1 MNLPG
6 AQQMLRTAFAREFS
20 GERIGKL
27 KARTT
32 AFFTV
37 ALCLFPLFLTGC
49 FHRTQQAQVV
59 PLAPPVVEPLPTP
72 PPPSPTDLPPPV
84 VTPPN
89 QPTEAT
95 ANTQP
100 QPQPP
105 KPSPAHKKPA
115 AKNTQLALNGSVGV
129 SAIGQLSSGDPSD
142 LSQQTENS
150 LAATERGLNNLNREL
165 SGQEKKTAAQIREFI
180 KQARVALASG
190 DADGASTLAEKAK
203 VLLGELTRD

>member
-1 MNLPG
+1 MKLPG
-6 AQQMLRTAFAREFS
+6 AQQMLRTASARQFS
-20 GERIGKL
+20 GERMGKL
-27 KARTT
+27 NPCAASFLTI
-32 AFFTV
+32 
-37 ALCLFPLFLTGC
+37 ALCLLPLFLTGC
-49 FHRTQQAQVV
+49 FHKTQEARVV
-59 PLAPPVVEPLPTP
+59 PLAPPVVEPLSSP

-129 SAIGQLSSGDPSD
+129 SAIGQLSSGDPAD
-142 LSQQTENS
+142 LRQQTENS
-150 LAATERGLNNLNREL
+150 LAATEHGLNSITRQL
-165 SGQEKKTAAQIREFI
+165 SGQEKKTAEQIREFL
-180 KQARVALASG
+180 KQARAALASG
-190 DADGASTLAEKAK
+190 DADGASTLAAKAK
-203 VLLGELTRD
+203 VLLGEISQ